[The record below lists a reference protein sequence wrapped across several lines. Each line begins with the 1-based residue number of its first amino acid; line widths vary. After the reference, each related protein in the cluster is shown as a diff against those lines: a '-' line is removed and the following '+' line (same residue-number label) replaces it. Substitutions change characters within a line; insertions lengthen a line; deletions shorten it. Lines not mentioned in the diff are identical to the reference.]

1 MIETLF
7 PVPVKMFQYVNLFIE
22 FIFSFIY
29 LHIKGIRFW
38 YTYNAS
44 SSPPLWYISL
54 KEGSL
59 KLFQF
64 VLNIKNVNL
73 YQRFGSVIFF
83 LRIRIRIRPKNQKR
97 IRIRIL
103 VKYCMHITK
112 NEQNIFLSPLFGKIN
127 LEECQSLTWL
137 GVSLRYEEA
146 VKSVLLQPVPVSCGR
161 IRIRVWNPDPAK
173 KRIRSDPDPQH

>member
-38 YTYNAS
+38 YTYNAP

-64 VLNIKNVNL
+64 VLNIKKCQFIPAFRIR
-73 YQRFGSVIFF
+73 YFF
-83 LRIRIRIRPKNQKR
+83 LRIRIRPKNQKR
-97 IRIRIL
+97 IRIL
-103 VKYCMHITK
+103 VKYCTHVTK
-112 NEQNIFLSPLFGKIN
+112 NEPNIFLSPLFGKKN
-127 LEECQSLTWL
+127 W
-137 GVSLRYEEA
+137 
-146 VKSVLLQPVPVSCGR
+146 
-161 IRIRVWNPDPAK
+161 WNVEV
-173 KRIRSDPDPQH
+173 RR